1 MRHYKRLSA
10 LKVAVALAAFAAASC
25 PVVHAQAIA
34 LPQVAELSTDPL
46 IHLRGGGT
54 AYPFAFGSAAAVS
67 GDGNTMAVGAGAGGS
82 ITVDD
87 GTISEAW
94 REQCSGN

>member
-46 IHLRGGGT
+46 IHLRGCGT
-54 AYPFAFGSAAAVS
+54 AYPFAFGSAAAVR
-67 GDGNTMAVGAGAGGS
+67 GDGNTMVVGAGAS

-87 GTISEAW
+87 GTTSEAW

>member
-1 MRHYKRLSA
+1 MRHYKRLSV
-10 LKVAVALAAFAAASC
+10 LKVAVALAAFADASC
-25 PVVHAQAIA
+25 PVVHARAST
-34 LPQVAELSTDPL
+34 LPQIAKLSTDPL
-46 IHLRGGGT
+46 IHLPGGGT
-54 AYPFAFGSAAAVS
+54 AYPFAFGSAVAVS
-67 GDGNTMAVGAGAGGS
+67 GDGNTMVVGAGEGGS

>member
-10 LKVAVALAAFAAASC
+10 LKVAAAFAAASC
-25 PVVHAQAIA
+25 PVVYAQAIA

-67 GDGNTMAVGAGAGGS
+67 GDGNTMVVGAGAS

-87 GTISEAW
+87 GTTSEAW